1 MFAYLISWV
10 IFLML
15 LSKVCYDVGSKWS
28 TEGAVAEGI
37 LPSLVAG
44 ANVAGF
50 IKVAD
55 AMRAQGD
62 WW

>member
-1 MFAYLISWV
+1 MDTTDCIDKTCWDTGKAYSD
-10 IFLML
+10 
-15 LSKVCYDVGSKWS
+15 S
-28 TEGAVAEGI
+28 GI
-37 LPSLVAG
+37 PSLVVG

-50 IKVAD
+50 QKVAD

>member
-1 MFAYLISWV
+1 MSLAIDRLNAADIIDKTCWDTGKEYSDTAI
-10 IFLML
+10 
-15 LSKVCYDVGSKWS
+15 
-28 TEGAVAEGI
+28 
-37 LPSLVAG
+37 PSLVVG

-50 IKVAD
+50 QKVAD

>member
-1 MFAYLISWV
+1 MSV
-10 IFLML
+10 I
-15 LSKVCYDVGSKWS
+15 D
-28 TEGAVAEGI
+28 I
-37 LPSLVAG
+37 LVTDAADQTDKTCWDTGKEYSGTAIPSLVVG

-50 IKVAD
+50 QKVAD